1 MGIIFAI
8 IIMIMIMMITIIIK
22 VKSLLLV
29 YTSFTCLGVTV
40 LGMAGVMAYIFR
52 MQVSM
57 NMIIMMMIT
66 FFDEVMDKS
75 IIMTITIEEN
85 KELWIDLSWCKIWNK
100 LKLDGAIYIFVKNC

>member
-66 FFDEVMDKS
+66 FLDEVMDTS
-75 IIMTITIEEN
+75 IMNDNHEHDD
-85 KELWIDLSWCKIWNK
+85 DLDLIIIIKTMMAMMIINNMMAIWQ
-100 LKLDGAIYIFVKNC
+100 